1 MHRKTIQIRFLG
13 RIVLEAIGNLFLYVG
28 VLINSIP
35 LLIFI
40 YLILFVRER

>member
-1 MHRKTIQIRFLG
+1 MHRKTIQVWLLD

-40 YLILFVRER
+40 YLVLFVRER